1 MSDQKWAGVP
11 VAWTSVAEN
20 GQPLWLGYARPALP
34 IGERTVPLYR
44 HAQPTL
50 TDAERE
56 AVKYV
61 CRNVLPDGS
70 REGDDAL
77 HLLQMLLKR
86 TQ

>member
-1 MSDQKWAGVP
+1 MSDERWSGVP
-11 VAWTSVAEN
+11 VAWAAVAPN
-20 GQPLWLGYARPALP
+20 GQPMWLCCDRPALP

-56 AVKYV
+56 AVEVAAEAYA
-61 CRNVLPDGS
+61 
-70 REGDDAL
+70 DDHGERFAATL
-77 HLLQMLLKR
+77 RGLLDR

>member
-1 MSDQKWAGVP
+1 MIGERWAGVP
-11 VAWTSVAEN
+11 VAWAAVAEN
-20 GQPLWLGYARPALP
+20 GQPLWLAYDRPADA
-34 IGERTVPLYR
+34 TAVPLYR
-44 HAQPTL
+44 HSQPTL

-56 AVKYV
+56 AVEYV

-77 HLLQMLLKR
+77 HLLRMLLKR